1 CMKRIKK
8 WCRTY
13 DEMGCFTYKDK
24 PRSGRPRKLTDEMIN
39 DVVQWRTCSE
49 TATTKQKTN
58 PECAALLSEKYEVG
72 VCRETIGNYVKEK
85 GFRYGTRF
93 VSPPLTDEHN
103 KQRLRYA

>member
-1 CMKRIKK
+1 MTSLQRKRENLSPQQKQELVRIEIQVLYKTGMDYKQIREQTKSCMKRIKK

-58 PECAALLSEKYEVG
+58 PECAALLS
-72 VCRETIGNYVKEK
+72 
-85 GFRYGTRF
+85 
-93 VSPPLTDEHN
+93 
-103 KQRLRYA
+103 